1 MASITCSAIAR
12 KKTYVAGK
20 RLLAGLSS
28 QSPAASPSTR
38 LLPLELA
45 VKNIT
50 DTADGP
56 LVTGSVFGVEVT
68 FLVDTGANVT
78 ILKPSVVNKIPVLE

>member
-1 MASITCSAIAR
+1 MSW
-12 KKTYVAGK
+12 
-20 RLLAGLSS
+20 
-28 QSPAASPSTR
+28 SPVASPSAR
-38 LLPLELA
+38 LLPLEPT

-68 FLVDTGANVT
+68 FLVDTGANMT
-78 ILKPSVVNKIPVLE
+78 ILKPSVVNKIPVLEQPSSNA